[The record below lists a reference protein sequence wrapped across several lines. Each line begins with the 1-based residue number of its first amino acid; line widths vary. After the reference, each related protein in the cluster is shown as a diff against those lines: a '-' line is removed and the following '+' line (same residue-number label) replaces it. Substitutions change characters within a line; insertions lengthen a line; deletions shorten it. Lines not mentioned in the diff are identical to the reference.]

1 MAGIKKRISLL
12 NLALPATPN
21 IQEDENFLEFNRLYS
36 AVKLLA
42 SAVDAMQPAQIALAT
57 EAIGFGRF
65 VNFYDSDGELCARL
79 ADAHAGKPAHA
90 FCLTEDLVAG
100 DSAEFLC
107 QGLHPGFSGLT
118 RATRYFLASSGLV
131 SAAPPALPKIQQAL
145 GLALSPT
152 TMWVQ
157 CPIDYLGS

>member
-1 MAGIKKRISLL
+1 MAGVKKRISLL

-21 IQEDENFLEFNRLYS
+21 IQEDENFIEFNRLYS
-36 AVKLLA
+36 AIKLLA
-42 SAVDAMQPAQIALAT
+42 SAVDAMQPSQIALAT

-65 VNFYDSDGELCARL
+65 VNFYDYNGELCARL
-79 ADAHAGKPAHA
+79 ADANAGKPAHA
-90 FCLTEDLVAG
+90 FCLTEDLVSG

-107 QGLHPGFSGLT
+107 QGLHPGFTGLT
-118 RATRYFLASSGLV
+118 RGTRYFLATGGLV
-131 SAAPPALPKIQQAL
+131 STAPPSLPKIQQAL
-145 GLALSPT
+145 GVALSPT